1 MAADISSQTV
11 KRFIDVDLASDRDF
25 SSAVELASSICN
37 MPFAFISLLDED
49 TQYFKVRKGITQSRM
64 PRKNSFCNY
73 VVQQE
78 DILIVPD
85 TLTDKRF
92 AKNPMVTRGP
102 RFRFY
107 AGAPLINNSGQ
118 YLGILAVLDKEPREL
133 NNEQHAMLTILAA
146 HIANIME
153 MRVGLE
159 LLEEEHKQ
167 VEEQEKFIEVA
178 SIRLRSFFES
188 SPNFH
193 VLLGRNGEVIDF
205 NKVAFNFIKRVHHTD
220 VKAGDLL
227 VKFIAPDF
235 VATFLDKYE
244 QTLQQGQ
251 KSVVQGSTD
260 YGSHGIIWWE
270 ANFEPASDNQGNII
284 GMSYLIRNISEQK
297 EKEQKILEQNQSLLD
312 IAHIQAH
319 EFRAPL
325 TTIMGLLNLI
335 KEENNPAPTEYFELL
350 NQAVNNLDVKIRDI
364 VNKIEGN
371 IFVNSIIARKEQN
384 NH

>member
-1 MAADISSQTV
+1 MITDILAQAV
-11 KRFIDVDLASDRDF
+11 KRFINVDLASDRDF

-37 MPFAFISLLDED
+37 MPFAFISLLDET
-49 TQYFKVRKGITQSRM
+49 TQYFKVRKGITQSQM
-64 PRKNSFCNY
+64 PRKNGFCNY

-85 TLTDKRF
+85 TLNDERF
-92 AKNPMVTRGP
+92 AKNSMVTGGP

-107 AGAPLINNSGQ
+107 AGAPLINSSGQ
-118 YLGILAVLDKEPREL
+118 HLGILAVLDTEPREL
-133 NNEQHAMLTILAA
+133 SNEQHAMLTILSS

-159 LLEEEHKQ
+159 LLEEEHNQ
-167 VEEQEKFIEVA
+167 VEEQAKFIEIA

-193 VLLGRNGEVIDF
+193 VLLGHNGEIIDF
-205 NKVAFNFIKRVHHTD
+205 NKTAFNFIKRIHNTD
-220 VKAGDLL
+220 VKVGDLL

-235 VATFLDKYE
+235 VATFLEKYE
-244 QTLQQGQ
+244 DVLKGQ
-251 KSVVQGSTD
+251 KSTVQGSTD
-260 YGSHGIIWWE
+260 YGEHGIIWWE
-270 ANFEPASDNQGNII
+270 ANFEPASDHQGNII

-297 EKEQKILEQNQSLLD
+297 EREQKILEQNQSLID

-335 KEENNPAPTEYFELL
+335 KEENYSAPVEYYELL
-350 NQAVNNLDVKIRDI
+350 NQAVNNLDIKIRQI
-364 VNKIEGN
+364 VNNIEES
-371 IFVNSIIARKEQN
+371 IVVNNAPVAIEAAKK
-384 NH
+384 